1 MIALSSLSEDTG
13 VQYRIFFDKATM
25 EIPLSSWVA
34 LSEEIKEKALD
45 KSTED
50 ISGDRPVLLTRQQ
63 IRQIRRIRGMDRYWN
78 YML

>member
-1 MIALSSLSEDTG
+1 
-13 VQYRIFFDKATM
+13 M

-50 ISGDRPVLLTRQQ
+50 ISGDRPVLLTRRQ
-63 IRQIRRIRGMDRYWN
+63 IRQIRRIRGMDRYWTGPTCGGRFGSW
-78 YML
+78 LG